1 MLAAPVSR
9 PQIMPIR
16 RRPLM
21 TRSSRL
27 SSSPTNWN
35 IDM

>member
-1 MLAAPVSR
+1 
-9 PQIMPIR
+9 MPIR